1 MSQSQTLKTMIHE
14 NAHARLHDKEI
25 MESQGIE
32 KDRLTKEVE
41 AESVAYCVCSAFE
54 LDTSEYSF
62 PYIAGWSSGKEMKE
76 LKASM
81 DVIRKTAGEMIDEL
95 TEKIEMMLEQKQKK
109 LVAAVEAAGY
119 RFAKEESN
127 SQHLQFIPDGI
138 HKMQGYLFAKSWNEV
153 ERWVETVVE
162 KGDPIQKERVER
174 VLYPERFE
182 QNFEEMMFTRKECR
196 LSIYHLDEKGSG
208 KDQLFVGM
216 EDLQEKGIMVTAD
229 QYRCVYSSLYL
240 PNEDMNAIYSI
251 FNDDP
256 PADYKA
262 HSLSVSDVVIMNQN
276 GDMKAFFV
284 DRFGFQELPDFVEER
299 KKILGMESDIQKKDV
314 LEQTSC
320 ISFYAAECS
329 EFPVLGEVHHDLSL
343 TEALEAYEK
352 IPAERMNGLKSVGF
366 NLQEGSDYDGM
377 MDLMIAGRSQR
388 EILDSIPFYR
398 ENKLVQEALK
408 RVEQYIEEKPLNIE
422 KTRPKEEKGE
432 IQKTKSQKR
441 REDMSL

>member
-1 MSQSQTLKTMIHE
+1 MLMYPF
-14 NAHARLHDKEI
+14 
-25 MESQGIE
+25 
-32 KDRLTKEVE
+32 E

-95 TEKIEMMLEQKQKK
+95 TEKIEMMLEQKQEK
-109 LVAAVEAAGY
+109 LIAAVEAAGY
-119 RFAKEESN
+119 RFAQEESN
-127 SQHLQFIPDGI
+127 SQHLQFIPDGT

-174 VLYPERFE
+174 VLYPDRFE

-216 EDLQEKGIMVTAD
+216 EDLQKKGIKVTAD
-229 QYRCVYSSLYL
+229 QYQCVYSSRYL
-240 PNEDMNAIYSI
+240 PNENMDAIYSI

-262 HSLSVSDVVIMNQN
+262 HSLSVSDVVIMNQD
-276 GDMKAFFV
+276 GDMKAYFV
-284 DRFGFQELPDFVEER
+284 DRFGFQELPEFVEER
-299 KKILGMESDIQKKDV
+299 KQILGIESEVQKRDI
-314 LEQTSC
+314 LEKTSC

-329 EFPVLGEVHHDLSL
+329 EFPVIGEVHYDLSL
-343 TEALEAYEK
+343 PEALEAYEK
-352 IPAERMNGLKSVGF
+352 IPAERMNGIKSVGF

-377 MDLMIAGRSQR
+377 MDLMVGGRSQR
-388 EILDSIPFYR
+388 EILDSIPFYK
-398 ENKLVQEALK
+398 ENKLVQTALK
-408 RVEQYIEEKPLNIE
+408 CVEQYIEEKSLNAE
-422 KTRPKEEKGE
+422 KTEPKEEKSQV
-432 IQKTKSQKR
+432 QKTKSQKR
-441 REDMSL
+441 REEMSL